1 MEMGLIRLSIFS
13 SVKRERKGKNLENP
27 YDAFL
32 ATVKMQIQLLWLSK
46 MPELYSI
53 NKRG

>member
-13 SVKRERKGKNLENP
+13 SVKRERKGENP

-46 MPELYSI
+46 LPELYSI